1 MRQSGVAHLIPFLLV
16 FVLLIA
22 SCVPTVTQEEEEEAT
37 KSEQKMIRYFA
48 YGSNMDKEDLDRWC
62 TSRGFPLVKFLSVS
76 PAELDGHRLC
86 FNYFSASRNGG
97 AANIMESDEDHV
109 FGLLIEIEERD
120 LETIRTKE
128 GYPNF
133 YTEISVDVQRLDG
146 TVVQD
151 VITYKVVKS
160 REEPSHQ
167 PPTRDYLSLII
178 RSARRYNFPAD
189 YVNYLQLIKTID

>member
-1 MRQSGVAHLIPFLLV
+1 MASLIAPSL
-16 FVLLIA
+16 LLI
-22 SCVPTVTQEEEEEAT
+22 SCAQAVTQEQKEAVTPEEEEAT

-48 YGSNMDKEDLDRWC
+48 YGSNMDKEDLDKWC
-62 TSRGFPLVKFLSVS
+62 SSRGFSPLKFLSVS
-76 PAELDGHRLC
+76 PVKLDGYRLC

-109 FGLLIEIEERD
+109 FGLLIEIEKRD

-133 YTEISVDVQRLDG
+133 YAEISVDVQRLDG

-151 VITYKVVKS
+151 VISYKVVKS

-167 PPTRDYLSLII
+167 PPTRDYFSLIT
-178 RSARRYNFPAD
+178 RSAIRYGFPTD
-189 YVNYLQLIKTID
+189 YVKYLQSIETID

>member
-1 MRQSGVAHLIPFLLV
+1 MASLMALSLLLV
-16 FVLLIA
+16 
-22 SCVPTVTQEEEEEAT
+22 SCAPAVTQEEEEAVPPAEEEVS
-37 KSEQKMIRYFA
+37 KGEQQKMIRYFA
-48 YGSNMDKEDLDRWC
+48 YGSNMDEEDLDRWC
-62 TSRGFPLVKFLSVS
+62 ESRGFSLVKFLSVS
-76 PAELDGHRLC
+76 PAKLDGYRLC

-97 AANIMESDEDHV
+97 VANIMESDEDHV
-109 FGLLIEIEERD
+109 FGLLIEMEECD

-151 VITYKVVKS
+151 IRTYKVVKS

-167 PPTRDYLSLII
+167 PPTKDYLRLII
-178 RSARRYNFPAD
+178 RSAIRYGFPAD
-189 YVNYLQLIKTID
+189 YVKYLESIKTRD

>member
-1 MRQSGVAHLIPFLLV
+1 MPCLMALSLLLV
-16 FVLLIA
+16 
-22 SCVPTVTQEEEEEAT
+22 SCIPAVTPEEEEAT
-37 KSEQKMIRYFA
+37 KSEEKMIRYFA

-62 TSRGFPLVKFLSVS
+62 ASRGFPVVKFLSVF
-76 PAELDGHRLC
+76 PAELDGYRLC

-97 AANIMESDEDHV
+97 AANLMESDEDHV
-109 FGLLIEIEERD
+109 FGLLIEIEERH

-133 YTEISVDVQRLDG
+133 YAEISVDVQRLDG

-167 PPTRDYLSLII
+167 SPTRDYLSLII
-178 RSARRYNFPAD
+178 RSAIRYELPTD
-189 YVNYLQLIKTID
+189 YVNYLQSIKTID